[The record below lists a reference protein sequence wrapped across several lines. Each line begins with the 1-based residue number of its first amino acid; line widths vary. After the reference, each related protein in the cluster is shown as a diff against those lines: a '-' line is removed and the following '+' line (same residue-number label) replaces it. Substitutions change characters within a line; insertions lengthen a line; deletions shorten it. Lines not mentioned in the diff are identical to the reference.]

1 MRWIKFTRSVVVPPN
16 FFTFGSFQWK
26 ADISNVLLLKCN
38 GFTLCHGWGT
48 KGCWYDSKFYIH
60 VWVVLHH
67 LEIKY
72 RSSHWLFSL
81 RLLYV
86 CLCRSGLC
94 GSSCLISSFAELLLS
109 LNYFL
114 KGKKV
119 FFTALIPASRGR
131 RLHHVKLP
139 FVSWKCRVTGNNCN
153 WSNPICW
160 SKRS

>member
-72 RSSHWLFSL
+72 RSSHRSSALVRLSVQKWALRQLLFNLQLCWAAPEPQLFSKRKESFL
-81 RLLYV
+81 HSSDPSFQGQEIAPRETAICKLEM
-86 CLCRSGLC
+86 SG
-94 GSSCLISSFAELLLS
+94 
-109 LNYFL
+109 Y
-114 KGKKV
+114 
-119 FFTALIPASRGR
+119 
-131 RLHHVKLP
+131 
-139 FVSWKCRVTGNNCN
+139 W
-153 WSNPICW
+153 
-160 SKRS
+160 